1 MRITI
6 IQAMNEHALLAA
18 TLALMTHFAKS
29 RCPYGAQKICENLL
43 QLSVRANMPW
53 EFRAVVAKLGAKW
66 ALLQEEARL
75 PAGPA
80 VVRH

>member
-1 MRITI
+1 MRIII

-18 TLALMTHFAKS
+18 TLALMTHFAES

-43 QLSVRANMPW
+43 QLSAGANMLGR
-53 EFRAVVAKLGAKW
+53 FRAVVAKLAAKW

-75 PAGPA
+75 PAGPT
-80 VVRH
+80 VMRH